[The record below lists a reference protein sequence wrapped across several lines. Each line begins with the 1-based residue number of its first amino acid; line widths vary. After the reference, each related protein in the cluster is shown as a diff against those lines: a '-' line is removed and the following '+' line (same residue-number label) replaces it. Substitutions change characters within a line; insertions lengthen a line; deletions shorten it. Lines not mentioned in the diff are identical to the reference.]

1 MSKNSLS
8 LATIK
13 GQLIAF
19 TYWRLT
25 KDDVIDGL
33 YKYDIQSTDD
43 GFDPS
48 MIGKHIFVN
57 HWGSLFSKDPLPLDS
72 NGYLELDEN
81 DFIELLHPPITKE
94 DFKALTN
101 KQVEELLKQESEVL
115 QYESQSMG

>member
-25 KDDVIDGL
+25 NDDVIDGL
-33 YKYDIQSTDD
+33 HKYDIQSTDD

-48 MIGKHIFVN
+48 MIGHHIFVN
-57 HWGSLFSKDPLPLDS
+57 HWGSLFSKEPLPLDS
-72 NGYLELDEN
+72 DGYLELEEN
-81 DFIELLHPPITKE
+81 DFVELSHASITKE
-94 DFKALTN
+94 EFKALTSE
-101 KQVEELLKQESEVL
+101 QVEELLKQESEVQ